1 MMRLQKG
8 IDMKASK
15 DLIHGKNSMDCSH
28 DYGLLR
34 VGSIISHH
42 AKSPHSIDEETCS
55 IRQLVGEHRFP

>member
-1 MMRLQKG
+1 
-8 IDMKASK
+8 
-15 DLIHGKNSMDCSH
+15 MDCSH